1 MNENDIL
8 FDELC
13 DLLFP
18 DLDEAMDREAEHLMG
33 EHKINPELMTRIV
46 EAFLCKRARQVEQ

>member
-46 EAFLCKRARQVEQ
+46 GAFLCKRARQVEQ

>member
-33 EHKINPELMTRIV
+33 ELKINPELMTRIV